1 MRRAPDGRSFA
12 RPETGELAM
21 RRQVDAQAASMMVV
35 LCLLWGL
42 QQVAIKAASVDVAT
56 MLQAALRSGVAAGC
70 VWVYSRFVSK
80 DRWFEDVLRPGLLV
94 GGLFAIEFLCVAES
108 LRWTTAS
115 HVSVMLYTAPMFAAV
130 GLHLR
135 IPEERLGRVQWL
147 GIGLA
152 FLGVCVTFLGKEA
165 TASVAAPSPLK
176 GDLIALLGGAAW
188 GMTTVA
194 VRASRLSEAP
204 ATQTLFYQLAGGF
217 LLLLPLAAIT
227 GQLRFEPTRLA
238 WGSLAFQALV
248 VSFVS
253 YLIWFRML
261 RTYWAAPLGVL
272 SFMTPIF
279 GVILGAVLL
288 RETLTVSFLAGAA
301 LVLTGLFIVNG
312 HGLLRRLARG

>member
-1 MRRAPDGRSFA
+1 
-12 RPETGELAM
+12 
-21 RRQVDAQAASMMVV
+21 MMVV

-56 MLQAALRSGVAAGC
+56 ILQAALRSGVAASC
-70 VWVYSRFVSK
+70 VWLFSRFVSR
-80 DRWFEDVLRPGLLV
+80 DQWFQGVARGPGLLV
-94 GGLFAIEFLCVAES
+94 GVLFAAEFLCVAES

-135 IPEERLGRVQWL
+135 IPEERLTRAQWL

-165 TASVAAPSPLK
+165 TASASAPNPLK
-176 GDLIALLGGAAW
+176 GDLIALVGGAAW
-188 GMTTVA
+188 GLTTVA

-217 LLLLPLAAIT
+217 LLLLPLAALT
-227 GQLRFEPTRLA
+227 GHLRFESTQLA
-238 WGSLAFQALV
+238 WGSLAFQALL

-253 YLIWFRML
+253 YLLWFRML
-261 RTYWAAPLGVL
+261 RTYWAAQLGVL

-279 GVILGAVLL
+279 GVVLGAVLL
-288 RETLTVSFLAGAA
+288 GETLTVSFLVGGA
-301 LVLTGLFIVNG
+301 LVLIGLFVVNG
-312 HGLLRRLARG
+312 QGLLRRFSKG